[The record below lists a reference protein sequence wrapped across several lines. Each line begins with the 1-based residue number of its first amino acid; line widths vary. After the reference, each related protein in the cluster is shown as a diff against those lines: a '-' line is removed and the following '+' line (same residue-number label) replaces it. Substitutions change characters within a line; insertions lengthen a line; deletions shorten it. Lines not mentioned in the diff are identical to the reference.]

1 MRTIPQKC
9 PPTSFLNWKSKVR
22 RAQSV
27 FKLLEQKDLSKGSTN
42 KTWLST
48 WGTFTQIQALVCSVC
63 GFVFYFSPFN
73 RKQFVILATRPFVC
87 YNQLW
92 KNLISTSFRK
102 WGKHQLE
109 IRSFL
114 PWEKL
119 HLDFPFILCW
129 YFTLSSENQR
139 CQDKQPDMFN
149 LLCSLYSSK
158 NALPEKSFCWTL
170 LAQIYAAAHTIDFP
184 QPSLSCLFP
193 LLLGSFLSVS
203 RIPVSLHRQLAVWLR
218 ASHLTLV
225 VSLSWGVSEAGWRCP
240 SAFGNKAAEK
250 LAIENNLHWW
260 WGGSP

>member
-1 MRTIPQKC
+1 M
-9 PPTSFLNWKSKVR
+9 
-22 RAQSV
+22 
-27 FKLLEQKDLSKGSTN
+27 
-42 KTWLST
+42 
-48 WGTFTQIQALVCSVC
+48 
-63 GFVFYFSPFN
+63 
-73 RKQFVILATRPFVC
+73 
-87 YNQLW
+87 
-92 KNLISTSFRK
+92 
-102 WGKHQLE
+102 
-109 IRSFL
+109 
-114 PWEKL
+114 
-119 HLDFPFILCW
+119 LCW
-129 YFTLSSENQR
+129 YFTLSSESQR
-139 CQDKQPDMFN
+139 CQDKQSDMFN

-250 LAIENNLHWW
+250 LAIENNLHGGVPHN
-260 WGGSP
+260 WGRKASGEQADLVLTLLPHDSGKKHVSFKIETEFFFFSKGTPASILLFLFILNWFQNFK